1 MTPEIDFGEIQT
13 LPEEIGAIMVASA
26 CDPSDEPDEEIGLR
40 YIGGW
45 IPDHLMTFAE
55 TEWDAQ
61 WNADEL
67 YVSLTGN
74 HGVTFFH
81 HPPGMK
87 EVVKALLATS
97 DALKPFMRFQLMSL
111 HQGEVLPERVSYD
124 LIKPINQHLGGRFE
138 LTLAQRWR
146 QIHKEAKSSAH
157 ARMNLA
163 AELRDAPFEA
173 LPR

>member
-13 LPEEIGAIMVASA
+13 LPDEIGAIMVANA

-45 IPDHLMTFAE
+45 IPDHLTTFAE

-67 YVSLTGN
+67 YDSLTGN

-87 EVVKALLATS
+87 EVVKALLAAS
-97 DALKPFMRFQLMSL
+97 DALKPFMRFQIMSL
-111 HQGEVLPERVSYD
+111 HSGEILPGIVDYD
-124 LIKPINQHLGGRFE
+124 SIKPINQHLGGRFE
-138 LTLAQRWR
+138 ETLAQRWR
-146 QIHKEAKSSAH
+146 QLHKEAMSSAH
-157 ARMNLA
+157 KRMSLF
-163 AELRDAPFEA
+163 AEFRNAPFEA
-173 LPR
+173 LPQ